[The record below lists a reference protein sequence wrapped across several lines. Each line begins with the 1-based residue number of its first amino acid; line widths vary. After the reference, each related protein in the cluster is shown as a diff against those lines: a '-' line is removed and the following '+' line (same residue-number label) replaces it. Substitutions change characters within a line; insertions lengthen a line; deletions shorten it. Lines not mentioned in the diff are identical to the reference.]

1 MSGKIFFGILAF
13 GNFVIREK
21 VHHSGILIYSGKKN
35 SGFSLFG
42 EKSIRDFCYSGK
54 RVRESVP
61 IPMSRPILQNPDNPV
76 KNFKFQQIQNTLT
89 ESFHNSEESI

>member
-1 MSGKIFFGILAF
+1 VLSGILMF
-13 GNFVIREK
+13 GEKEFEIFVIR
-21 VHHSGILIYSGKKN
+21 
-35 SGFSLFG
+35 